1 MTNGARSGVPCGRP
15 LHRGIDADDSEM
27 KVLAQVVAGLQDV
40 IEPELAR
47 RLPDFR
53 VLHKEQGLLIFES
66 DAPSEVVAHLPFF
79 NNSFVVLGQAV
90 ASAAQ
95 LESAVARHWTAG
107 PLLAAARASL
117 RSHERSFRLFVSD
130 ESRLVAVARPTSERL
145 TRALQQATGLRH
157 QPGGAD
163 VEFWSLRRR
172 EGVVYFCRRLSR
184 RSKTER
190 DLARGEL
197 RPELASLLCL
207 LSQPASGDVFLD
219 PFAGSGAIG
228 FVRAEQPFRRLLLSD
243 SDPDKVAELNRQLKR
258 RRLGGRPG
266 GPEVSATVADARRLQ
281 AVATASVDKVVTDPP
296 WGFFDRS
303 IGDPVAFYRTAL
315 AELVRVLAPDGRL
328 VLLSGQREIWPALN
342 AELAPWLEPLSSHE
356 ILLSGK
362 KAVILAWR
370 RSPRAAP

>member
-1 MTNGARSGVPCGRP
+1 
-15 LHRGIDADDSEM
+15 M

-40 IEPELAR
+40 LEPELAR
-47 RLPDFR
+47 RLPAFR

-66 DAPSEVVAHLPFF
+66 EAASDVIAHLPIF
-79 NNSFVVLGQAV
+79 NNSFAVLGQAV

-95 LESAVARHWTAG
+95 LEEVVARQWTAG

-117 RSHERSFRLFVSD
+117 RSHERSFRLFLSD
-130 ESRLVAVARPTSERL
+130 ESRLVAVSRPTAERL
-145 TRALQQATGLRH
+145 TRAIQQATGLRH

-190 DLARGEL
+190 DLAPGEL

-207 LSQPASGDVFLD
+207 LSGPSPGDVFLD
-219 PFAGSGAIG
+219 PFAGSGAIA
-228 FVRAEQPFRRLLLSD
+228 FARADQPFARLLMAD
-243 SDPDKVAELNRQLKR
+243 VDVQKVAELNRQIKR

-266 GPEVSATVADARRLQ
+266 GPQVEAIVADARHLE
-281 AVATASVDKVVTDPP
+281 ALPTASVDKVVTDPP

-303 IGDPVAFYRTAL
+303 IGDPVAFYRTVL
-315 AELVRVLAPDGRL
+315 VELVRVLVPGGRL
-328 VLLSGQREIWPALN
+328 VLLSGQREIWPGLN
-342 AELAPWLEPLSSHE
+342 AELASWLDPLGRHE

-362 KAVILAWR
+362 KAVIVAWLR
-370 RSPRAAP
+370 TQLPAPERPRP